1 MTFGQRLGYFSGGLV
16 IGIFFLIFFL
26 AGKKTSCD
34 YSPTARVLK
43 NIRIKERLFSAESLR
58 QLKSAQLDTASIS
71 TILNS
76 GSVNFS
82 KSNTKLD
89 SCKIYSVNGIIKNKS
104 IELIVQNCKKQAKIT
119 HINTAELPNSN

>member
-1 MTFGQRLGYFSGGLV
+1 MTFGQRLGYFSGGLI

-43 NIRIKERLFSAESLR
+43 NIRIKERQFTPQSLE
-58 QLKSAQLDTASIS
+58 QLNAAKLDTAAIS
-71 TILNS
+71 KILNS

-89 SCKIYSVNGIIKNKS
+89 SCKLYHIDGVIKNKS
-104 IELIVQNCKKQAKIT
+104 VALLVENCNKQAKIT
-119 HINTAELPNSN
+119 HIETTKLPNSN